1 MCFVWGIRVHK
12 RKVTEMSDNNRSNK
26 PEKSRKDTW
35 IKPRHTV
42 ITALFRFFFRPYI
55 IWKYHVD
62 IKPFKEQGD
71 RQYLVMMNHQT
82 TYDQF
87 FVAMAFRNPVYY
99 VASEDIFSIG
109 WVSSLIRWLVNPIP
123 IKKSV
128 NDMRAVRIC
137 AKVVKEGGTIA
148 LAPEGNRTFS
158 GRQCYMKPS
167 IVSLVKLL
175 KLPIAFF
182 RIEGGYGIQPR
193 WSDVKR
199 NGRMTA
205 YVSKVVEP
213 EDWKKLSDE
222 ELLHMIKDDLW
233 VDEARNDKLYYHE
246 KSAEYLD
253 RAMYVC
259 PECGL
264 SEFVSSG
271 QHMTCKKCGLQIR
284 YTETTELEGVNR
296 DFPFRYVAEWYD
308 YQEKF
313 VRGLDME
320 TFGNEPIYSDK
331 VKFSEVILYKNKN
344 VLAEE
349 ARFTMYKDRYE
360 AELSPDN
367 VLILPFDR
375 ISAVSTLGKNK
386 LNIYF
391 EDKIYQV
398 KPDKHFNAL
407 KYMNI
412 YYHATNTDK
421 GGLTD
426 GEFLGL

>member
-1 MCFVWGIRVHK
+1 
-12 RKVTEMSDNNRSNK
+12 MSANNK
-26 PEKSRKDTW
+26 TKKETW
-35 IKPRHTV
+35 TKPRHKV
-42 ITALFRFFFRPYI
+42 IVWIGMKFIGLYAR
-55 IWKYHVD
+55 WKYHIDV
-62 IKPFKEQGD
+62 KPFKEQRG
-71 RQYLVMMNHQT
+71 RQYLIMMNHQT
-82 TYDQF
+82 TWDQF
-87 FVAMAFRNPVYY
+87 FIAMAVKGPIYF

-128 NDMRAVRIC
+128 NDMRAVRNC
-137 AKVVKEGGTIA
+137 AKVAKEGGTIA
-148 LAPEGNRTFS
+148 LAPEGNRTYS

-182 RIEGGYGIQPR
+182 RIEGGYGVQPR

-199 NGRMTA
+199 KGHMTA

-213 EDWKKLSDE
+213 EDWKKLSDD
-222 ELLHMIKDDLW
+222 ELMQLIKDELW

-264 SEFVSSG
+264 SEFVSEG
-271 QHMTCKKCGLQIR
+271 QLMTCKKCGLQIR

-308 YQEKF
+308 YQENF
-313 VRGLDME
+313 VRRLDMDA
-320 TFGNEPIYSDK
+320 FGDEPVYSDK
-331 VKFSEVILYKNKN
+331 VRFSEVILYKNKN
-344 VLAEE
+344 VLSEE
-349 ARFTMYKDRYE
+349 ASFTMYKDRYE
-360 AELSPDN
+360 VELAPGN
-367 VLILPFDR
+367 MLTLPFAG
-375 ISAVSTLGKNK
+375 ISAVSALGKNK

-412 YYHATNTDK
+412 YYHAVNSAQDDNP
-421 GGLTD
+421 D